1 MKWPV
6 RLPWRARLAALKA
19 RARRMK
25 TETVAL
31 ALAARHPGTPWHA
44 KLLIAGVVVYA
55 VTPVDLVP
63 DFVPVLGLIDDLIF
77 VSLAVAL
84 AARFV
89 PRPVLD
95 ECRERA
101 AGVTL
106 SPRHRRLAFLV
117 TVAVWAGALTIAG
130 VLAYTNYAA

>member
-1 MKWPV
+1 MEW
-6 RLPWRARLAALKA
+6 LARLKS

-31 ALAARHPGTPWHA
+31 ALAARHPRTPWYA
-44 KLLIAGVVVYA
+44 KLLIAAVVVYA

-63 DFVPVLGLIDDLIF
+63 DFIPVFGLIDDLIF

-89 PRPVLD
+89 PSTILD
-95 ECRERA
+95 ECRARA
-101 AGVTL
+101 ETVALSPGNRRFARLVTL
-106 SPRHRRLAFLV
+106 AIWLSLAAIAAVLV
-117 TVAVWAGALTIAG
+117 FE
-130 VLAYTNYAA
+130 NYAA

>member
-1 MKWPV
+1 MEW
-6 RLPWRARLAALKA
+6 LARLKS

-31 ALAARHPGTPWHA
+31 ALAARHPGTPWYS

-63 DFVPVLGLIDDLIF
+63 DFIPVLGWIDDLVF

-89 PRPVLD
+89 PRPVMQ
-95 ECRERA
+95 ECRARA
-101 AGVTL
+101 AQATL
-106 SPRHRRLAFLV
+106 SPQRKRLAWVIAL
-117 TVAVWAGALTIAG
+117 AVWLGVALVAG
-130 VLAYTNYAA
+130 VLFYANYAA